1 MRASLPSFISNE
13 MTNSED
19 IYLLLGDIGV
29 FGFSELLNHFPE
41 RAINLGIAEQSI
53 VGMAAGLAK
62 EGCYPIFH
70 TITPFMVNRAFEQIK
85 VDFGYSKLPGL
96 FISVGASY
104 DYGKLGGTH
113 HCPEDI
119 SLLSTIE
126 GIHLYLP
133 ASALELEHAVAK
145 SIRERQFAYIRM
157 ESLESQI
164 EKPLA
169 NGELVS
175 YGDRGLILA
184 VGNMLSD
191 SIKVAFELKMNLLYV
206 NHIPPKVDV
215 SLERFD
221 RDVIIIE
228 PLLEGSTHQA
238 LARSGTIFA
247 GQVKS
252 IGFPREFRRK
262 YVDVLQHYR
271 DAGLEVNKLYSRIR
285 KFI

>member
-1 MRASLPSFISNE
+1 MRASLPSLIYNQMLSR
-13 MTNSED
+13 ED

-29 FGFSELLNHFPE
+29 FGFSELMNEFPE

-62 EGCYPIFH
+62 EGGYPIFH

-85 VDFGYSKLPGL
+85 VDFGYSSLPGL

-126 GIHLYLP
+126 GVNLYLP
-133 ASALELEHAVAK
+133 ASARELEMSVIEAIK
-145 SIRERQFAYIRM
+145 DRQFAYIRM
-157 ESLESQI
+157 ESLENHTQRPI
-164 EKPLA
+164 A
-169 NGELVS
+169 HGELVS

-191 SIKVAFELKMNLLYV
+191 SIEVAMELKMSLLYV
-206 NHIPPKVDV
+206 NQVPTKVDAI
-215 SLERFD
+215 LAKFD
-221 RDVIIIE
+221 QDLVIVE
-228 PLLEGSTHQA
+228 PLLVGSTHQA
-238 LARSGTIFA
+238 LARSGTIFN
-247 GQVKS
+247 GKVKS

-262 YVDVLQHYR
+262 YVDVRQHYR
-271 DAGLEVNKLYSRIR
+271 DAGLEVSQLTRQISGLL
-285 KFI
+285 